1 MPDIAKPLILIID
14 DRQDMFAYCERFL
27 GNDHTFSHARGGPEA
42 KSILASQPVAAALV
56 DRDFS
61 HAEVGQLLG
70 PREDVKNE
78 GFAILRW
85 LRSEHP
91 DLPTMMVTGHREAPT
106 AEAAADLGADFLAW
120 EDVTTNPAALRAR
133 LKRALEL
140 RQMYSGAAVAA
151 FRRLGLVAESPA
163 FTRVL
168 GSLYRSLPGRAPIL
182 LLGPTGSGKDTL
194 ARAAHRL
201 AGDPARPYV
210 EVNIAAL
217 NPNLIESEL
226 FGHAK
231 GSFTDAKTA
240 TMGKLRS
247 AHGGTLFLNE
257 IGDLPSNLQ
266 ATLLTALE
274 RSEVTPVGS
283 VHSHPAEFRLITATS
298 RDLRHL
304 VGTGQF
310 RRDLLYRIAGHTI
323 EVPPLCER
331 VADIPAMANAF
342 LLASPGGR
350 SGEVVAFA
358 RETLEYLSKLPWHGN
373 VRELQRIVEVACA
386 GARHTVTTLDVCD
399 AVRRLSFIAPPPAAA
414 TTPDPGGAPPIDPA
428 QSRLEAEDGVFR
440 GLDYD
445 QLTRAYFFFLM
456 RASGRQMIEAARMA
470 DISKSTIYKW
480 RERYVEGRAGLKE
493 LGGEA

>member
-1 MPDIAKPLILIID
+1 MADDAKPLILIID

-27 GNDHTFSHARGGPEA
+27 GNDHAFRHACGGRAA
-42 KSILASQPVAAALV
+42 KAILASQPIAAALV

-61 HAEVGQLLG
+61 QAPADQLLG
-70 PREDVKNE
+70 PREEVRNE

-91 DLPTMMVTGHREAPT
+91 DLPTMMVTGYREAPT
-106 AEAAADLGADFLAW
+106 AVAAADLGADFLAW
-120 EDVTTNPAALRAR
+120 EDVTNDPAALRAR
-133 LKRALEL
+133 LTRALEL
-140 RQMYSGAAVAA
+140 RQVHDGTAVAA

-168 GSLYRSLPGRAPIL
+168 GRLYQSLPGRAPIL

-231 GSFTDAKTA
+231 GSFTDAKSA

-257 IGDLPSNLQ
+257 IGDLPPKVQ
-266 ATLLTALE
+266 AKLLTALE
-274 RSEVTPVGS
+274 RAEVTPVGN
-283 VHSHPAEFRLITATS
+283 VHSYPAEFRLITATS

-342 LLASPGGR
+342 LLASPAGR
-350 SGEVVAFA
+350 SGDVVAFA
-358 RETLEYLSKLPWHGN
+358 RETMEYLSKLPWHGN

-386 GARHTVTTLDVCD
+386 SARHTVTTLDVCD
-399 AVRRLSFIAPPPAAA
+399 AVRRLAFFAPPPATTAA
-414 TTPDPGGAPPIDPA
+414 PEPMAASPLDPA
-428 QSRLEAEDGVFR
+428 QRRLEAEDGVFC
-440 GLDYD
+440 GFDYD
-445 QLTRAYFFFLM
+445 QLTRAYFYYLM

-480 RERYVEGRAGLKE
+480 RERYVEDRARPQE
-493 LGGEA
+493 LESEA

>member
-1 MPDIAKPLILIID
+1 MPDNAKPLILVID

-27 GNDHTFSHARGGPEA
+27 GDHFTFRYASGGRAA
-42 KSILASQPVAAALV
+42 KALLAAQPIAAALV

-61 HAEVGQLLG
+61 QAPADQLLG
-70 PREDVKNE
+70 PREDVRNE

-85 LRSEHP
+85 LRTEHP
-91 DLPTMMVTGHREAPT
+91 DLPAMMVTGHRDAPT

-120 EDVTTNPAALRAR
+120 EDVAADPAVLRAR
-133 LKRALEL
+133 LRRALDL
-140 RQMYSGAAVAA
+140 RQVHNGTAVTA
-151 FRRLGLVAESPA
+151 FRRLGLVAESTA

-168 GSLYRSLPGRAPIL
+168 GNLYQALPGRAPIL

-217 NPNLIESEL
+217 NANLIESEL

-231 GSFTDAKTA
+231 GAYTDAKTA
-240 TMGKLRS
+240 TIGKLRA

-257 IGDLPSNLQ
+257 IGDLPSEIQ
-266 ATLLTALE
+266 AKLLTALE
-274 RSEVTPVGS
+274 RAEITPVGD
-283 VHSHPAEFRLITATS
+283 VHSYPADFRLITATS
-298 RDLRHL
+298 RDLRQL
-304 VGTGQF
+304 VETGMF

-342 LLASPGGR
+342 LLASPAGR
-350 SGEVVAFA
+350 SGDVVGFA
-358 RETLEYLSKLPWHGN
+358 REAMECLTKLPWHGN

-386 GARHTVTTLDVCD
+386 NARHTVTTLDVCD
-399 AVRRLSFIAPPPAAA
+399 AVRRLSFFAPPPDPTAAA
-414 TTPDPGGAPPIDPA
+414 APAAASAVDPA
-428 QSRLEAEDGVFR
+428 QRRLEAEDSVFR

-445 QLTRAYFFFLM
+445 QLTRAYFFYLT
-456 RASGRQMIEAARMA
+456 RASGGQMIEAARLA

-480 RERYVEGRAGLKE
+480 RERYVDGRKDQRE
-493 LGGEA
+493 MEGEA